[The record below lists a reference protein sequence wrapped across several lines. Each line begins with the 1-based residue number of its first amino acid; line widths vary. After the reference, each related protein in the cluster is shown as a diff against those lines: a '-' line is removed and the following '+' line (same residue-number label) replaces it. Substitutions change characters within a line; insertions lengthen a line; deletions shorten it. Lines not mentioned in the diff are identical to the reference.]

1 MLKGVFV
8 LCSEGASTSFL
19 CLPVSEN
26 TPKAGCK
33 PKNCPPLSSSKIS
46 KNRFP
51 FPYLIVMK
59 EDS

>member
-26 TPKAGCK
+26 TRKAGSK
-33 PKNCPPLSSSKIS
+33 PSLTALLFLVVK
-46 KNRFP
+46 
-51 FPYLIVMK
+51 
-59 EDS
+59 